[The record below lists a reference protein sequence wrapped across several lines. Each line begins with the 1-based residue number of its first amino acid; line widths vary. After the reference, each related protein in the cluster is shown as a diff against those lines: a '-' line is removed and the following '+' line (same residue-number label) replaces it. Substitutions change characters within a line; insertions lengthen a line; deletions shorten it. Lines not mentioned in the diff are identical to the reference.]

1 MPIKLLPKHS
11 EHLGYSLFWLLVF
24 LLNIGPQWDNYS
36 GIREVL
42 ETASTLTAL
51 QVLVVAIALKVL
63 LPVFLNRDKR
73 LLFLVS
79 LVAVTFVAGEINILI
94 RYLYLEPTYAV
105 SYKRFIELYG
115 HMTLSD
121 RMFSLWTMKW
131 MFFSKIPQLLY
142 PAAILIAHSLYKKQQ
157 KLLLLSEQKK
167 KAELEAL
174 KSQLNPHFIFNTLN
188 NLYALTLKKS
198 DKAPIV
204 IEKLSDI
211 LDYVIYRCNDDFVP
225 LSSEIQLLESY
236 ITLEKIRYGQRIAI
250 EFSSHIESS
259 CYIAPLIL
267 LTLVENAC
275 KHSSGEEINQATV
288 NIELI
293 VQENQLRFTVINSK
307 PKNLYQEA
315 NSSSKREGIGLSNMT
330 RQLDLIYGDNYTL
343 DVTDSPESYQTRL
356 SISL

>member
-1 MPIKLLPKHS
+1 MPTTLSPKNS
-11 EHLGYSLFWLLVF
+11 ELLGYSLFWLLVF

-36 GIREVL
+36 SMKEVF
-42 ETASTLTAL
+42 ETAGTLTAL
-51 QVLVVAIALKVL
+51 QVIVVVIALKVL
-63 LPVFLNRDKR
+63 LPSFLNQEKR
-73 LLFLVS
+73 FLFIVS
-79 LVAVTFVAGEINILI
+79 LVAVTFIAGEINILI
-94 RYLYLEPTYAV
+94 RYLYLEPTYAL

-142 PAAILIAHSLYKKQQ
+142 PSAILIAHSLYKQQ
-157 KLLLLSEQKK
+157 QRLLQISEQKK

-236 ITLEKIRYGQRIAI
+236 ITLEEIRYGQRIVI
-250 EFSSHIESS
+250 VFNTRIESS

-293 VQENQLRFTVINSK
+293 VQQQQLHFTVINSK
-307 PKNLYQEA
+307 PKRLHQESN
-315 NSSSKREGIGLSNMT
+315 NSATREGIGLSNMT
-330 RQLDLIYGDNYTL
+330 RQLDLIYNDNYTL
-343 DVTDSPESYQTRL
+343 DIVDSQHNYQAHL